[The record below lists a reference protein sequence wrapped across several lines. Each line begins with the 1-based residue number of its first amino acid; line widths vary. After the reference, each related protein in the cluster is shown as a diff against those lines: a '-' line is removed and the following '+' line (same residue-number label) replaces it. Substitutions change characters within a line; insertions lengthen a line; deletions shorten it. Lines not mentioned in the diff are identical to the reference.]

1 MASKQVEHLHLEGL
15 ARVLADAELECHRA
29 REDSSVT
36 EEDEEVLEEEQTLNL
51 LEEQSQSPEQLSE
64 EQKPSSSS
72 SEEGPRVFP
81 TPSLRRELA
90 EQERGLM
97 MENTIHV
104 LPEVF
109 RTDID
114 PEAIPK
120 IAHTPAQVYID
131 QLAALIGCSQHQ
143 HSLAEYWVLDT
154 LAGLLRRAQTDGL
167 EKPTQALLVLWFCEW
182 MKEMQHFDAADRNR
196 MIKRFMDNMMS
207 AATFVAVE
215 ERIPAPEDVGIHYTY
230 QDDDI
235 LKNLLESKA
244 PQGSLP
250 PGPTTEDVKRPSN
263 PKGNSRVKITFE
275 PLGNQYECSLI
286 DLTKIIHYIFD
297 LYSTDYQYHLVRSI
311 FTFPPDYT
319 HIDAPYQIQ
328 VPKRLYTTPKTGQD
342 RGKSPRNKSPK
353 IEKKDKSPK
362 IEKKEKSPKTEK
374 KDKSPKREKKD
385 KSPKIEKK
393 DKDSKKGKK
402 EKKGMK
408 DEKKIMK
415 EEEPLPQDYIDLMEL
430 KAKEQQEIEAQEAIE
445 RELWH
450 RKRSIL
456 PLNNAVASDFLSKY
470 WPPPVDGAD
479 SSSDKDGK
487 SPPVDGVD
495 VDASSD
501 KGGKVKKGK
510 GKAKKK

>member
-1 MASKQVEHLHLEGL
+1 MASKQVEDVHLEGL

-36 EEDEEVLEEEQTLNL
+36 EEDEEVLEEEQSLNL
-51 LEEQSQSPEQLSE
+51 LEEQSQLPEQLSE
-64 EQKPSSSS
+64 EPKPSSSS

-81 TPSLRRELA
+81 TPSLRRVLP

-109 RTDID
+109 RTDI
-114 PEAIPK
+114 AIPK

-131 QLAALIGCSQHQ
+131 QLASLIGCSQHQ

-167 EKPTQALLVLWFCEW
+167 EKREF
-182 MKEMQHFDAADRNR
+182 
-196 MIKRFMDNMMS
+196 
-207 AATFVAVE
+207 
-215 ERIPAPEDVGIHYTY
+215 
-230 QDDDI
+230 
-235 LKNLLESKA
+235 
-244 PQGSLP
+244 
-250 PGPTTEDVKRPSN
+250 
-263 PKGNSRVKITFE
+263 
-275 PLGNQYECSLI
+275 
-286 DLTKIIHYIFD
+286 
-297 LYSTDYQYHLVRSI
+297 STDYQYHLVRSI

-362 IEKKEKSPKTEK
+362 TEKKEKSHKTEK
-374 KDKSPKREKKD
+374 KDKSPKMEKKD

-402 EKKGMK
+402 EKKSMK

-456 PLNNAVASDFLSKY
+456 PLNYAVASDFLSKY

-510 GKAKKK
+510 GKGKAKKK